1 MSIEIKRS
9 VKPVDYNVAIQ
20 LLEKRLENVINKSE
34 KELIWFLEHNEIY
47 TAGKNFNKSDILDN
61 TINLIKTSRGGKITC
76 HSPGQLICYLVI
88 DLAKRNKDIRK
99 FILSL
104 ENSIIDT
111 LKEFSILGTN
121 DRKNIGIW
129 INHNNKI
136 MKIAAIGIRVRKWIA
151 YHGFSVNINND
162 LEHFNKIV
170 PCGIKDKKIIR
181 LKDISNVNYSEFTNM
196 LEKKLIKNLSV
207 SDYS

>member
-129 INHNNKI
+129 INHNNEIK
-136 MKIAAIGIRVRKWIA
+136 KIAAIGIRVRKWIA
-151 YHGFSVNINND
+151 YHGFSINIKNN
-162 LEHFNKIV
+162 LEYFDKIV
-170 PCGIKDKKIIR
+170 PCGIKDKKIVR
-181 LKDISNVNYSEFTNM
+181 LKEISNVHYSEFTNV

-207 SDYS
+207 